1 MNSREVAK
9 MNIYPLETVA
19 YFTSGKETAPEWTKA
34 EKVNYLENEGARY
47 EELTGVRKIL
57 ANLFR

>member
-1 MNSREVAK
+1 
-9 MNIYPLETVA
+9 MNIYPVETVA
-19 YFTSGKETAPEWTKA
+19 YFTSSKETAPEWTKA

-47 EELTGVRKIL
+47 EEPTGVRKIL